1 MLPTHY
7 PLLYKSRSFEED
19 NGPLGSFRGFGSPL
33 IPCFGS
39 RSPTSFYTV
48 PYGTVI
54 VKLIYMISESPPTAS
69 PWRGWTWTTAWLSLT
84 RSSTH
89 SLPKTRSA
97 ILSSEWHQSKDQ
109 LYMISLLPRHALEM
123 VQNEP
128 GMKSLVLKIMDPRQS
143 AEQKR
148 YVGGADIT
156 QKWSCLHQVSMSQGL
171 KGAAE
176 IYGWFWSSCCGLWEP
191 YW

>member
-1 MLPTHY
+1 MISL
-7 PLLYKSRSFEED
+7 
-19 NGPLGSFRGFGSPL
+19 
-33 IPCFGS
+33 
-39 RSPTSFYTV
+39 
-48 PYGTVI
+48 TVI
-54 VKLIYMISESPPTAS
+54 YEFAGYEDGSVEKKRTEQWALNNWAEHLDWSLFSESPPTAQS
-69 PWRGWTWTTAWLSLT
+69 WRGWTWTTAWLSLT

-97 ILSSEWHQSKDQ
+97 ILSSEWHRSKDQ